1 MNRDQN
7 DEKEAAIRSEKKIL
21 KKTCPARRNKKCK
34 GPEIQ

>member
-21 KKTCPARRNKKCK
+21 KKPLQPEGIRNAKALR
-34 GPEIQ
+34 